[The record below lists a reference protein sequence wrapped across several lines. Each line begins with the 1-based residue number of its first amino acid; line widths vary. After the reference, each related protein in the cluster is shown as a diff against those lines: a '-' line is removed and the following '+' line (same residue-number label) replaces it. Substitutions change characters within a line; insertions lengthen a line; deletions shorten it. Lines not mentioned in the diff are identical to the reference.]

1 MARFERV
8 PFKNNDEFLLV
19 RSKGIGGS
27 DASAIFGKN
36 PYMTNYQLWQE
47 KIDQTKKQRRVFSE
61 EAVDYGHKAETLIRE
76 MFRLDYP
83 QFDLYHNDEIL
94 VIKDKP
100 YIRGALDGELT
111 VLEDYE
117 MNGKML
123 KKGMKGV
130 WECKTALILA
140 AMHKEKWE
148 HDNIPINYLF
158 QIIHYLLVTGYD
170 FAIMRAQLKRIW
182 QGKVTLDTRDYLFM
196 REDFEE
202 EIKYLEGGIDDFWN
216 KYVIPKKEPPLI
228 LPTI

>member
-1 MARFERV
+1 
-8 PFKNNDEFLLV
+8 
-19 RSKGIGGS
+19 
-27 DASAIFGKN
+27 
-36 PYMTNYQLWQE
+36 
-47 KIDQTKKQRRVFSE
+47 
-61 EAVDYGHKAETLIRE
+61 
-76 MFRLDYP
+76 
-83 QFDLYHNDEIL
+83 
-94 VIKDKP
+94 
-100 YIRGALDGELT
+100 
-111 VLEDYE
+111 
-117 MNGKML
+117 
-123 KKGMKGV
+123 MKGA

-170 FAIMRAQLKRIW
+170 FTIMRAQLKRIW